1 MTDILIFSVAFAC
14 LAVINLYRLIK
25 GPTGADRMV
34 AGDAADA
41 LLCCAM
47 ILFSIFSGRGVY
59 LDIAIISAL
68 LGIIDTMLTS
78 RSSARCSASST
89 RCWSAVICREGGNN
103 DGA

>member
-59 LDIAIISAL
+59 LD
-68 LGIIDTMLTS
+68 MTS
-78 RSSARCSASST
+78 PSSARCSASST
-89 RCWSAVICREGGNN
+89 RCWSAATCREGGDD